1 MGVLVEGATPQD
13 FLTEIGGWQALMP
26 ADVTIEQDGKP
37 VPLRDHPFVKE
48 SKDLHGFAKR
58 AFDSHREVGSR
69 IPVRV
74 DKNNPEAVANWKKE
88 HLPKLY
94 EAGLLSKPPASVEE
108 YDVKKPENLVDGVT
122 WSDERAKKFA
132 TVLHK
137 YGVPKEAVP
146 ELFELHQ
153 EALGEISEIVKTTE
167 AEAEV
172 ALRKEF
178 GDKYDALLEQ
188 SKRLTPMLFKDER
201 ELALFTQAGLANS
214 PFFLGPLMR
223 LAPLAA
229 SDSSMGLRMS
239 EQGAVSREEVQAQ
252 LADIINNQQNPRHK
266 LYMMGDPAT
275 LQYVEDLY
283 KKIPGANEKVVI
295 G

>member
-13 FLTEIGGWQALMP
+13 FLNEVGGWQGLLP
-26 ADVTIEQDGKP
+26 ADFTIDQDGKQ

-58 AFDSHREVGSR
+58 AFDNHREVGAR
-69 IPVRV
+69 IPLKI
-74 DKNNPEAVANWKKE
+74 DKNNAEAVAAWKKE

-94 EAGLLSKPPASVEE
+94 EAGVLTKPPATVAD
-108 YDVKKPENLVDGVT
+108 YNVKKPEGLKDGIG
-122 WSDERAKKFA
+122 WSEERATKFA

-137 YGVPKEAVP
+137 YGVPAEAVP

-153 EALGEISEIVKTTE
+153 DALGEIQEIVKTEE
-167 AEAEV
+167 AAAELT
-172 ALRKEF
+172 LRKEF
-178 GDKYDALLEQ
+178 GDKYDSLLEQ
-188 SKRLTPMLFKDER
+188 SKRLTPLLFKDQR
-201 ELALFTQAGLANS
+201 EYELFAASGLANS
-214 PFFLGPLMR
+214 PFFLGPIMR

-239 EQGAVSREEVQAQ
+239 DQGTMTREEVQAQ
-252 LADIINNQQNPRHK
+252 LADIIGNKENPKHK

-275 LQYVEDLY
+275 LDFVEGLY